1 MVRGARWE
9 LGSGKWEA
17 SVGEGES
24 EEGGE
29 GGDEKGKARYS
40 GQGDINRP
48 RDGLDLVF
56 EEIKARKDASGT
68 GICDVVGNSPPSRPL
83 PQSGT

>member
-9 LGSGKWEA
+9 LGSGKGEA
-17 SVGEGES
+17 GVGEGEG
-24 EEGGE
+24 EGGGE

-48 RDGLDLVF
+48 RDGLDLVC
-56 EEIKARKDASGT
+56 ATAGLGGRGPMT
-68 GICDVVGNSPPSRPL
+68 RP
-83 PQSGT
+83 TTMV